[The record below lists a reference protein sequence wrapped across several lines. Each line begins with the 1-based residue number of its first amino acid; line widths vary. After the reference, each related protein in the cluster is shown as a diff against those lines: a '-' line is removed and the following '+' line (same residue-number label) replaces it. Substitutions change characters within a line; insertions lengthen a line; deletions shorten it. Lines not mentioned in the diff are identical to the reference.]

1 MLFQIE
7 AEFTRMTHVK
17 FTDSLKQFWTNA
29 RLETA
34 LRKISADKLAKDA
47 VAAGIATN
55 VMGQFSILLL

>member
-1 MLFQIE
+1 
-7 AEFTRMTHVK
+7 MTHVK

-47 VAAGIATN
+47 VAVGIATN